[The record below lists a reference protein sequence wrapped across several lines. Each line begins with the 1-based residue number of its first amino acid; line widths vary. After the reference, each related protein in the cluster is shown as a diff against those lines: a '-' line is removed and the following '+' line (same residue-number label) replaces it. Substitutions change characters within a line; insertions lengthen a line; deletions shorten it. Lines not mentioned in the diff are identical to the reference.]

1 MRDLAGPRR
10 GPALRSPS
18 PTPSG
23 GPRRPLSRQPRAPL
37 PARPALPS
45 SDAGAPFT
53 PMRLRRGGAP
63 ALLQEGVSLVSSP
76 ETSEENQ
83 IPPSRPG
90 GAAGRPGPALGTAG
104 RRRGP
109 EGTLGPGQHVTL
121 PRWVPSSPAAPVSG
135 RAAVEPRR
143 RSGSGG
149 KRRNLGLHLGA
160 SPGWVRGRRRLRK
173 GGAGQIGRAR
183 GVGPSTLVWK
193 RREAGR
199 KVLAWKNLLPA
210 WSPPCKWAP
219 CP

>member
-1 MRDLAGPRR
+1 
-10 GPALRSPS
+10 
-18 PTPSG
+18 
-23 GPRRPLSRQPRAPL
+23 
-37 PARPALPS
+37 
-45 SDAGAPFT
+45 
-53 PMRLRRGGAP
+53 MRLRRGRAP

-76 ETSEENQ
+76 ETSEEKQ

-149 KRRNLGLHLGA
+149 KGRNLGLHLGTCR
-160 SPGWVRGRRRLRK
+160 GWVPGRRLRR